1 MSSKI
6 FSDLQMISWQASDV
20 GVELLH
26 NEMIVFRRLCVWSLR
41 RPKSRL
47 VYSLAFFR
55 TVLWSRSIFPYSF
68 LLASASAPA
77 LTASLQLYSDLYLK
91 RSFQTKRCSS
101 ARPRWVWVL
110 SEPLQD
116 NQNVSEYKSSGYT
129 IVLEDDV
136 RIDTD
141 DLQSEVS
148 KIIKS
153 IEEFDIVFFGN
164 LKENHGQHWK
174 TIYIMYTHSLLFGEL
189 MLIWSA
195 TAT

>member
-1 MSSKI
+1 
-6 FSDLQMISWQASDV
+6 
-20 GVELLH
+20 
-26 NEMIVFRRLCVWSLR
+26 
-41 RPKSRL
+41 
-47 VYSLAFFR
+47 
-55 TVLWSRSIFPYSF
+55 
-68 LLASASAPA
+68 
-77 LTASLQLYSDLYLK
+77 
-91 RSFQTKRCSS
+91 
-101 ARPRWVWVL
+101 VL

-164 LKENHGQHWK
+164 LKENHGQH
-174 TIYIMYTHSLLFGEL
+174 
-189 MLIWSA
+189 
-195 TAT
+195 